1 MDFPSG
7 FPIKSQIVFSK
18 SKIVHIFP
26 AGSIHWW
33 WIFQYFQ
40 IFFHDILW
48 IAYWLLKRNLC
59 ACQRQPSRDGQRR
72 LKKPLLRLGAAGVTA
87 FGWTFGNP
95 QEIWWQCGKSR
106 KRNYK
111 LGIVIGSYGENF
123 EVPKIGRYID
133 MMVQKYASKAAA
145 RTRAKDMAWHGYAQN
160 ATFKTFNQ
168 KDIWGQY
175 YH

>member
-1 MDFPSG
+1 MVDFP
-7 FPIKSQIVFSK
+7 
-18 SKIVHIFP
+18 IF
-26 AGSIHWW
+26 
-33 WIFQYFQ
+33 FQ

-72 LKKPLLRLGAAGVTA
+72 LKKPLLRLGAAGVTV

-123 EVPKIGRYID
+123 GVPKIGRYID